1 MLVEDYRFSYLAI
14 LMNRKLS
21 FYFDKVMDVST
32 CSLTLYINATSSTFF
47 LYFSNTEVFRSQ
59 SEEFF
64 LKFLQVWWIFKLIS
78 LKFKGFLTWFLLK
91 FFCKKTSHTCFVK
104 CSQIPTLIYDK
115 MFKYCSVLQRI
126 HNTGI
131 ILFSYIYEL
140 IYERFWL
147 SLKFTDALTS
157 QHGWK
162 TSG

>member
-64 LKFLQVWWIFKLIS
+64 LKFLQVW
-78 LKFKGFLTWFLLK
+78 
-91 FFCKKTSHTCFVK
+91 
-104 CSQIPTLIYDK
+104 
-115 MFKYCSVLQRI
+115 
-126 HNTGI
+126 
-131 ILFSYIYEL
+131 
-140 IYERFWL
+140 
-147 SLKFTDALTS
+147 
-157 QHGWK
+157 
-162 TSG
+162 